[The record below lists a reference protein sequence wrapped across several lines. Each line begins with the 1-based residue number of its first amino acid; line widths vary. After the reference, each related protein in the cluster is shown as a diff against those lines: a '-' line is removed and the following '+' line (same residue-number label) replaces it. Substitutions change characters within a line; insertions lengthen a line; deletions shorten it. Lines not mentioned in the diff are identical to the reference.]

1 MIFVSVFSP
10 TVCEDG
16 RIFCVDVVVDENIN
30 DRSCNIRVYCEI
42 RSKCSE
48 VKEVGE

>member
-16 RIFCVDVVVDENIN
+16 RTFCVVVLENEK
-30 DRSCNIRVYCEI
+30 CEYL
-42 RSKCSE
+42 E
-48 VKEVGE
+48 

>member
-16 RIFCVDVVVDENIN
+16 RIFCVVVLENNNRNNVKGISKV
-30 DRSCNIRVYCEI
+30 REYMRVGIRE
-42 RSKCSE
+42 
-48 VKEVGE
+48 

>member
-16 RIFCVDVVVDENIN
+16 RIFCVDVLVNKVNN
-30 DRSCNIRVYCEI
+30 SCECIRV
-42 RSKCSE
+42 
-48 VKEVGE
+48 GEYGIIGNE